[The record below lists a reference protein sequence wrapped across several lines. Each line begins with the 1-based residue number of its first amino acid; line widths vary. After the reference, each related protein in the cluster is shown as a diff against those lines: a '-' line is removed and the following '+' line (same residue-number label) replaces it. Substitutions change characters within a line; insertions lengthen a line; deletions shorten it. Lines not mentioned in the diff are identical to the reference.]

1 MKMKMAIVALTA
13 LGLVGFMAGAANAED
28 KLGLLIIA
36 HGSPS
41 PTWNQPVL
49 DLERKVSELMQ
60 TEHPGL
66 FSSIRVALMEFVE
79 PSIATVISELEDD
92 GINRVY
98 ALPLFVAPSGH
109 SLYDVPAIL
118 GLYAEKGIMEEL
130 EEEGIELVDSDLK
143 ISLGPTIDAEVVKSI
158 MLDRVMEMSEDPD
171 SEAIV
176 ILAHGDRYFEPI
188 WISLVSEVGTG
199 LCAKSGI
206 NYFDYGFIGMG
217 QAFMSEGAHAI
228 FRTLDKYDRVLVL
241 GLYMCS
247 GVDKLVRRAIKRMA
261 GDSTGDSD
269 IFAGYDVRFA
279 DSGLLPDKR
288 ISEWIVEKAFEWVEF
303 TKLAR

>member
-1 MKMKMAIVALTA
+1 MMTRVITVVVTA
-13 LGLVGFMAGAANAED
+13 LGLAVFLAGAANAED

-41 PTWNQPVL
+41 PAWNQPVL
-49 DLERKVSELMQ
+49 DLEREVSELMQ
-60 TEHPGL
+60 TEHPGF
-66 FSSIRVALMEFVE
+66 FSSIKVALMEFEE
-79 PSIATVISELEDD
+79 PSISTVVSEMEDD
-92 GINRVY
+92 GIDRVY
-98 ALPLFVAPSGH
+98 ALPLFIAPSGH

-143 ISLGPTIDAEVVKSI
+143 ISLGPTVDAEVVKSI

-176 ILAHGDRYFEPI
+176 ILAHGDRYFKPI
-188 WISLVSEVGTG
+188 WTSLVSEVGTG

-228 FRTLDKYDRVLVL
+228 FRALDKYDRVLVL
-241 GLYMCS
+241 GLYICS
-247 GVDKLVRRAIKRMA
+247 GADKLVRRATARMA
-261 GDSTGDSD
+261 GDPSGDSD
-269 IFAGYDVRFA
+269 IFAGYDIRFA

-288 ISEWIVEKAFEWVEF
+288 ISEWIVKKASEWVEF